1 MPESQRLISV
11 VVPVHNEV
19 ANVPEVARE
28 VEEALA
34 TFRFELIF
42 VDDGSTDKTIV
53 ELEKLSQSRDHVH
66 FLELARNYGQS
77 AALDAG
83 IKQSQGEIV
92 VTLDGDLQNDP
103 KDIPRMIAKL
113 DEGFEVVNGWRQRRA
128 GSWWRR
134 RLPSTMANWLI
145 GKIVGSQ
152 VRDNGCGLKVFERT
166 LVDEIQL
173 YGDGHRMILAQAHHL
188 GARITEVS
196 ITDRPRAHGRSKY
209 GLSRT
214 YKVILDLI
222 ALQFMAS
229 QGTKPIRLIG
239 GTGLAMVVSAF
250 AVALGLL
257 IWRLR
262 SEGFFI
268 IQSPLTLL
276 AAVLLIVG
284 VQLILLG
291 LVAELIVRLY
301 QHSNNTVPYRV
312 RRRDVK
318 SSGENPT
325 NEPSLPI
332 PPADERAEST
342 ASEKQPNL

>member
-11 VVPVHNEV
+11 IVPVHNEA
-19 ANVPEVARE
+19 ANVPKVARE
-28 VEEALA
+28 VEEALRA
-34 TFRFELIF
+34 FRFELVF
-42 VDDGSTDKTIV
+42 VDDGSTDQTIV
-53 ELEKLSQSRDHVH
+53 ELEKLSQSKDHVR

-83 IKQSQGEIV
+83 IKQSLGEIV

-103 KDIPRMIAKL
+103 ADIPRMIAKL
-113 DEGFEVVNGWRQRRA
+113 DEGFEVVNGWRQQRA

-134 RLPSTMANWLI
+134 RLPSTIANWLI
-145 GKIVGSQ
+145 GRIVGSQ
-152 VRDNGCGLKVFERT
+152 VRDNGCGLKVFDRT
-166 LVDEIQL
+166 LASELQL

-188 GARITEVS
+188 GARIIEVP
-196 ITDRPRAHGRSKY
+196 ITDRPRLHGQSKY

-250 AVALGLL
+250 TVALGLL
-257 IWRLR
+257 IWRLGGG
-262 SEGFFI
+262 GFI
-268 IQSPLTLL
+268 VQSPLTML
-276 AAVLLIVG
+276 AGVLLIVG

-301 QHSNNTVPYRV
+301 QHSDNTVPYRI
-312 RRRDVK
+312 RRHSQA
-318 SSGENPT
+318 SSEHPPDK
-325 NEPSLPI
+325 PSLPS
-332 PPADERAEST
+332 PPAVEQAPST
-342 ASEKQPNL
+342 SSETQPNR

>member
-1 MPESQRLISV
+1 M
-11 VVPVHNEV
+11 HNEAV
-19 ANVPEVARE
+19 NVPEVARE
-28 VEEALA
+28 VEEALS

-42 VDDGSTDKTIV
+42 VDDGSTDQTIV
-53 ELEKLSQSRDHVH
+53 ELEKLSQSRDHVR

-83 IKQSQGEIV
+83 IKQSLGEIV

-103 KDIPRMIAKL
+103 KDIPRMITKL
-113 DEGFEVVNGWRQRRA
+113 DEGFEVVNGWRQQRA

-134 RLPSTMANWLI
+134 RLPSTIANWLI

-166 LVDEIQL
+166 LVNELQL

-188 GARITEVS
+188 GARITEVPV
-196 ITDRPRAHGRSKY
+196 TDRPRMHGKSKY

-250 AVALGLL
+250 TVALGLL

-262 SEGFFI
+262 GGGFI
-268 IQSPLTLL
+268 VQSPLTML

-301 QHSNNTVPYRV
+301 QHSDNTVPYRI
-312 RRRDVK
+312 RRHSQT
-318 SSGENPT
+318 SSEHPPD
-325 NEPSLPI
+325 EPSLPS
-332 PPADERAEST
+332 PPAGEKAQST
-342 ASEKQPNL
+342 SSEKQPDL